1 MAPSARWVLCGYL
14 TNAREIFVALGVALA
29 TSSSMALEHPKVS
42 RCGSRLS
49 LMSGQNTVKSSTTEA
64 SRGFALLLIVAGLA
78 GWIASFLLTLDRFQ
92 VASNPDQKLA
102 CDVASF
108 ISCKSVMLSDQAA
121 LFGFPNPLIGVA
133 TFVAPIAVGV
143 AILAGAKF
151 ANWFWQLFFVGHAL
165 ALAFVLWLVQAAVFE
180 IGALCPYC
188 MIAWAAVIPL
198 FWQLLTHGAREGYLP
213 VPAKSINFFFKAY
226 DWAWLVSLVTVLA
239 IATVIAIQ
247 FWTLWLDF
255 FNLS

>member
-1 MAPSARWVLCGYL
+1 MSTQNEAKSPS
-14 TNAREIFVALGVALA
+14 
-29 TSSSMALEHPKVS
+29 
-42 RCGSRLS
+42 
-49 LMSGQNTVKSSTTEA
+49 TEA
-64 SRGFALLLIVAGLA
+64 SRGFALFLVLAGLM
-78 GWIASFLLTLDRFQ
+78 GWLASFLLTLDRFN
-92 VASNPDQKLA
+92 VASNPNEKLA

-133 TFVAPIAVGV
+133 SFVAPIAVGF

-165 ALAFVLWLVQAAVFE
+165 AMVFVIWLAQAAIFD

-188 MIAWAAVIPL
+188 MVAWAAVIPL

-226 DWAWLVSLVTVLA
+226 DWAWLISLATILV
-239 IATVIAIQ
+239 IATVIAIK

-255 FNLS
+255 FGLS

>member
-1 MAPSARWVLCGYL
+1 MAPAARWALCGSL
-14 TNAREIFVALGVALA
+14 TNAREIFVALGVASA
-29 TSSSMALEHPKVS
+29 TAISMALEPRKVS
-42 RCGSRLS
+42 KCGSRLR
-49 LMSGQNTVKSSTTEA
+49 LMNTQNEAKSPSTEA
-64 SRGFALLLIVAGLA
+64 SRGFALFLVLAGLM
-78 GWIASFLLTLDRFQ
+78 GWLASFLLTLDRFH
-92 VASNPDQKLA
+92 VASNPNEKLA

-133 TFVAPIAVGV
+133 SFVAPIAVGF

-165 ALAFVLWLVQAAVFE
+165 AMVFVLWLAQAAIFD

-188 MIAWAAVIPL
+188 MVAWAAVIPL

-226 DWAWLVSLVTVLA
+226 DWAWLISLVTILV

-255 FNLS
+255 FGLS

>member
-1 MAPSARWVLCGYL
+1 MATA
-14 TNAREIFVALGVALA
+14 
-29 TSSSMALEHPKVS
+29 SSMALGHSKVS
-42 RCGSRLS
+42 SHGSRLS
-49 LMSGQNTVKSSTTEA
+49 NVSSQIAAKSPSTEA
-64 SRGFALLLIVAGLA
+64 SRGLALLLIVAGLT
-78 GWIASFLLTLDRFQ
+78 GWVASFLLTIDRFH
-92 VASNPDQKLA
+92 VASNPDEKLA

-133 TFVAPIAVGV
+133 AFIAPIAVGV

-151 ANWFWQLFFVGHAL
+151 ANWFWQLFFAGLSL
-165 ALAFVLWLVQAAVFE
+165 AMFFVLWLAEAAIFD

-188 MIAWAAVIPL
+188 MVAWAAVIPM
-198 FWQLLTHGAREGYLP
+198 FWQMLTHGAREGYLP
-213 VPAKSINFFFKAY
+213 VPAKSIDFFFRAY
-226 DWAWLVSLVTVLA
+226 DWAWLISLLTAVA
-239 IATVIAIQ
+239 IATAIAIQ

>member
-14 TNAREIFVALGVALA
+14 TDAREIFVALGVALA
-29 TSSSMALEHPKVS
+29 TASSMTLGHPKVS
-42 RCGSRLS
+42 SHGSRLS
-49 LMSGQNTVKSSTTEA
+49 HMSSQIAAKSPSTEA
-64 SRGFALLLIVAGLA
+64 SRGLALLLIVAGLT
-78 GWIASFLLTLDRFQ
+78 GWVASFLLTIDRFH
-92 VASNPDQKLA
+92 VASNPDEKLA

-133 TFVAPIAVGV
+133 AFIAPVAVGV

-151 ANWFWQLFFVGHAL
+151 ANWFWQLFFAGHAL
-165 ALAFVLWLVQAAVFE
+165 ALAFVLWLAQAAIFD

-188 MIAWAAVIPL
+188 MVAWAAVIPL

-226 DWAWLVSLVTVLA
+226 DWAWLVSLVTILA
-239 IATVIAIQ
+239 IATVIAVQ